1 MAVALV
7 LASGSSAHAM
17 DGRSANQLSCTVV
30 GAEELPREIG
40 GADALCNAIR
50 TAAGA
55 NSGGAVVL
63 RVKNPYSV
71 TATVTDRDGRKHPQ
85 IGASIAD
92 RTLNRRSIEM
102 LAREI
107 AKQLG
112 GDG

>member
-7 LASGSSAHAM
+7 LASGSGANAM
-17 DGRSANQLSCTVV
+17 DRRLPDQLSCTVV
-30 GAEELPREIG
+30 GAEKLPPHIG
-40 GADALCNAIR
+40 GADTLCNAIR

-63 RVKNPYSV
+63 RVKSPYSI

-92 RTLNRRSIEM
+92 RTLNRRSVEM
-102 LAREI
+102 LATQI